1 MKASS
6 FHYKTL
12 KEAPK
17 EAELVSHK
25 LMIRANMIKPLASG
39 IYSWLPLGLKIL
51 NKVEGIIRNNM
62 NAYGCLE
69 VLMPMVQPKSLWD
82 ETERSKQMGP
92 ELLGFKDRNDRDF
105 YLGPTHEEVITDI
118 GRQEL
123 QSHKDL
129 PKTFYQ
135 IQTKFR
141 DEIRPRFGVMRGREF
156 LMKDAYS
163 FDLNEDGMN
172 KSYQAMK
179 ECYQKIFD
187 EIGFEYKIVKADSGA
202 IGGNMSEEFHVI
214 ADSGEDTLVFNDADF
229 SSNIE
234 LLDEKLKQEIET
246 KIETNDLSDIDS
258 ELGKL
263 TVKKGIEV
271 GHIFELG
278 NKYSQAMGLSVQHD
292 NTQKVIEM
300 GCYGI
305 GVSRIVAAAIE
316 QNHDADGIIFP
327 KNISPFDCS
336 LISIN
341 EKKSKTVKDK
351 SLEIYKH
358 LRTKNIDVFYDD
370 RDVTPG
376 VKFSDANLMGA
387 PYQIVISEKN
397 LEKNVLEI
405 INRKDQSKSE
415 ISERDLLS
423 LFD

>member
-17 EAELVSHK
+17 DAELVSHK

-82 ETERSKQMGP
+82 ETKRSEQMGP

-163 FDLNEDGMN
+163 FDLDEDGMN

-214 ADSGEDTLVFNDADF
+214 ADSGEDTLVFNEGDF

-234 LLDEKLKQEIET
+234 LLDETLKQEIES
-246 KIETNDLSDIDS
+246 KIEANDLSDIDS

-263 TVKKGIEV
+263 TIKKGIEV

-278 NKYSQAMGLSVQHD
+278 NKYSEAMGLSVQHD
-292 NTQKVIEM
+292 NTQKIIEM

-316 QNHDADGIIFP
+316 QNHDADGMIFP

-341 EKKSKTVKDK
+341 EKKSETVKNK
-351 SLEIYKH
+351 SLEVYKN

-376 VKFSDANLMGA
+376 VKFSDANLMGN
-387 PYQIVISEKN
+387 PYQIVVSEKN

-415 ISERDLLS
+415 ISEKDLLS

>member
-17 EAELVSHK
+17 DAELVSHK
-25 LMIRANMIKPLASG
+25 LMIRTNMIKPLASG

-51 NKVEGIIRNNM
+51 NKVEEIIRRNM

-82 ETERSKQMGP
+82 ETKRSEKMGP
-92 ELLGFKDRNDRDF
+92 ELLGFKDRNERDF

-118 GRQEL
+118 ARQEF

-163 FDLNEDGMN
+163 FDLDEDGMN

-214 ADSGEDTLVFNDADF
+214 ADSGEDTLVFNDSDF

-234 LLDEKLKQEIET
+234 LLNDTLKQ
-246 KIETNDLSDIDS
+246 KIESKIKANDLSDIDS

-263 TVKKGIEV
+263 TIKKGIEV

-278 NKYSQAMGLSVQHD
+278 NKYSQAMGLNVQLE

-327 KNISPFDCS
+327 KNISPFNCS

-341 EKKSKTVKDK
+341 EKRSKTVKDK

-358 LRTKNIDVFYDD
+358 LKAKNIDVFYDD

-376 VKFSDANLMGA
+376 FKFSDANLMGN

-405 INRKDQSKSE
+405 IDRKDQSKTE
-415 ISERDLLS
+415 ISKRDLLS

>member
-17 EAELVSHK
+17 DAELVSHK

-51 NKVEGIIRNNM
+51 NKVEEIIRNNM
-62 NAYGCLE
+62 NACGCLE

-82 ETERSKQMGP
+82 ETERSEQMGP

-123 QSHKDL
+123 HSHKDL

-163 FDLNEDGMN
+163 FDLDEDGMN
-172 KSYQAMK
+172 KSYQSMK
-179 ECYQKIFD
+179 ECYQNIFD

-214 ADSGEDTLVFNDADF
+214 ADSGEDTLVFNDNDF

-234 LLDEKLKQEIET
+234 LLDETLKKEIES
-246 KIETNDLSDIDS
+246 KIEANDLSDIDS

-263 TVKKGIEV
+263 TIKKGIEV

-316 QNHDADGIIFP
+316 QNHDADGIVFP

-341 EKKSKTVKDK
+341 EKKSETVRDK

-358 LRTKNIDVFYDD
+358 LRDRKIDVFYDD
-370 RDVTPG
+370 RGVTPG
-376 VKFSDANLMGA
+376 VKFSDANLMGN

-397 LEKNVLEI
+397 LDKNVLEI

-415 ISERDLLS
+415 ISEKDLLS

>member
-17 EAELVSHK
+17 DAELVSHK

-82 ETERSKQMGP
+82 ETKRSEQMGP

-118 GRQEL
+118 ARQEL

-129 PKTFYQ
+129 PKIFYQ

-163 FDLNEDGMN
+163 FDLDEDGMN

-214 ADSGEDTLVFNDADF
+214 ADSGEDTLVFNEGDF

-234 LLDEKLKQEIET
+234 LLDETLKQEIES
-246 KIETNDLSDIDS
+246 KIEANDLSDIDS

-263 TVKKGIEV
+263 TIKKGIEV

-278 NKYSQAMGLSVQHD
+278 NKYSEAMGLSVQHD
-292 NTQKVIEM
+292 NTQKIIEM

-316 QNHDADGIIFP
+316 QNHDVDGIIFP

-341 EKKSKTVKDK
+341 EKKSETVKNK
-351 SLEIYKH
+351 SLEIYKN

-376 VKFSDANLMGA
+376 VKFSDANLMGN
-387 PYQIVISEKN
+387 PYQIVVSEKN

-415 ISERDLLS
+415 ISEKDLLS

>member
-17 EAELVSHK
+17 DAELVSHK

-51 NKVEGIIRNNM
+51 NKVEEIIRNNM

-82 ETERSKQMGP
+82 ETKRSEQMGP

-163 FDLNEDGMN
+163 FDLDEDGMN

-214 ADSGEDTLVFNDADF
+214 ADSGEDTLVFNDSNF

-234 LLDEKLKQEIET
+234 LLDKTLKQ
-246 KIETNDLSDIDS
+246 KIESKIKENDLSDIDS

-263 TVKKGIEV
+263 TIKKGIEV

-278 NKYSQAMGLSVQHD
+278 NKYSQAMGLSVQRD

-341 EKKSKTVKDK
+341 EKKSETVKNK
-351 SLEIYKH
+351 SLEIYKQ
-358 LRTKNIDVFYDD
+358 LRAEDIDVFYDD

-376 VKFSDANLMGA
+376 VKFSDANLMGN

-397 LEKNVLEI
+397 LKKNVLEI

-415 ISERDLLS
+415 ILEKDLLS

>member
-17 EAELVSHK
+17 DAELVSHK

-51 NKVEGIIRNNM
+51 NKVEGIIRNSM

-234 LLDEKLKQEIET
+234 LLDEKLKQEIEK

>member
-17 EAELVSHK
+17 DAELISHR

-39 IYSWLPLGLKIL
+39 IYSWMPLGLKIL
-51 NKVEGIIRNNM
+51 NNVESIIRKNM
-62 NAYGCLE
+62 DEYGCLE

-82 ETERSKQMGP
+82 ETKRSEQMGP
-92 ELLGFKDRNDRDF
+92 ELLGFVDRNKREF

-118 GRQEL
+118 CRQEL

-163 FDLNEDGMN
+163 FDLNEEGMN

-179 ECYQKIFD
+179 ECYKKIFD
-187 EIGFEYKIVKADSGA
+187 EIGFDYKIVKADSGA
-202 IGGNMSEEFHVI
+202 IGGNMSEEFHVL
-214 ADSGEDTLVFNDADF
+214 ADSGEDTLVFNDKDF
-229 SSNIE
+229 SSNVE
-234 LLDEKLKQEIET
+234 LLDKSLKREIE
-246 KIETNDLSDIDS
+246 KKMEENDLNQIDS
-258 ELGKL
+258 IYGKL
-263 TVKKGIEV
+263 SIKKGIEV

-278 NKYSQAMGLSVQHD
+278 NKYSETMNLSVQHD
-292 NTQKVIEM
+292 NGQKILEM

-316 QNHDADGIIFP
+316 QNHDDKGIVFP
-327 KNISPFDCS
+327 KSISAFDCS

-341 EKKSKTVKDK
+341 EKKSETVRKK
-351 SLEIYKH
+351 AQQIYSF
-358 LRTKNIDVFYDD
+358 LIDNNIDVFYDD
-370 RDVTPG
+370 RDATPG
-376 VKFSDANLMGA
+376 IKFSDSNLMGN
-387 PYQIVISEKN
+387 PYQIVISDKN
-397 LEKNVLEI
+397 IDKGLLEI
-405 INRKDQSKSE
+405 IDRKDQVKSE
-415 ISERDLLS
+415 IAKKDLLS

>member
-17 EAELVSHK
+17 DAELVSHK

-51 NKVEGIIRNNM
+51 NKVEEIIRNNM

-82 ETERSKQMGP
+82 ETERSEQMGP

-123 QSHKDL
+123 QSHRDL

-163 FDLNEDGMN
+163 FDLDEDGMN

-187 EIGFEYKIVKADSGA
+187 EIGFEYKIVRADSGA

-214 ADSGEDTLVFNDADF
+214 ADSGEDTLVFNEGDF

-234 LLDEKLKQEIET
+234 LLDDSLKQEIES
-246 KIETNDLSDIDS
+246 KIEANDLSDIDS

-263 TVKKGIEV
+263 TIKKGIEV

-341 EKKSKTVKDK
+341 EKKSETVKNK
-351 SLEIYKH
+351 SLEIYKQ
-358 LRTKNIDVFYDD
+358 LRANDIDVFYDN

-376 VKFSDANLMGA
+376 VKFSDANLMGN
-387 PYQIVISEKN
+387 PHQIVISEKN
-397 LEKNVLEI
+397 LEKNMLEI

-415 ISERDLLS
+415 ISEKDLLS

>member
-17 EAELVSHK
+17 DAELVSHK

-51 NKVEGIIRNNM
+51 NKVEEIIRNNM

-69 VLMPMVQPKSLWD
+69 VLMPMVQPKSLWE
-82 ETERSKQMGP
+82 ETERSKKMGP

-163 FDLNEDGMN
+163 FDLDEDGMN

-214 ADSGEDTLVFNDADF
+214 ADSGEDTLVFNDSDF

-234 LLDEKLKQEIET
+234 LLDETLKQEIES
-246 KIETNDLSDIDS
+246 KIEANDLSDIDS

-263 TVKKGIEV
+263 TIKKGIEV

-278 NKYSQAMGLSVQHD
+278 NKYSKAMGLSVQHD

-305 GVSRIVAAAIE
+305 GVSRIIAAAIE

-341 EKKSKTVKDK
+341 EKKSETVKDK
-351 SLEIYKH
+351 SLEIYKY
-358 LRTKNIDVFYDD
+358 LGDRKIDVFYDD

-376 VKFSDANLMGA
+376 VKFSDANLMGN

-397 LEKNVLEI
+397 LGKNVLEI

-415 ISERDLLS
+415 ISEKDLLS

>member
-17 EAELVSHK
+17 DAELVSHK

-51 NKVEGIIRNNM
+51 NKVEEIIRNNM

-82 ETERSKQMGP
+82 ETKRSEQMGP
-92 ELLGFKDRNDRDF
+92 ELLGFKDRNERDF

-118 GRQEL
+118 ARQEL

-163 FDLNEDGMN
+163 FDLDEDGMN

-214 ADSGEDTLVFNDADF
+214 ADSGEDTLVFNDSDF

-234 LLDEKLKQEIET
+234 LLDERLKLEIES
-246 KIETNDLSDIDS
+246 KISANDLSDIDS
-258 ELGKL
+258 EIGRL

-278 NKYSQAMGLSVQHD
+278 SKYSQAMGLSVQHD

-316 QNHDADGIIFP
+316 QNHDSDGIIFP

-351 SLEIYKH
+351 SLEIYKY
-358 LRTKNIDVFYDD
+358 LKAKNIDVFYDD

-376 VKFSDANLMGA
+376 VKFSDANLMGN

-397 LEKNVLEI
+397 LDKNVLEI
-405 INRKDQSKSE
+405 INRRDQSKSE
-415 ISERDLLS
+415 ISEKDLLS
-423 LFD
+423 LFN

>member
-17 EAELVSHK
+17 DAELVSHK

>member
-6 FHYKTL
+6 FHYKTQ

-17 EAELVSHK
+17 DAELISHK
-25 LMIRANMIKPLASG
+25 LMIRTNMIKPLASG
-39 IYSWLPLGLKIL
+39 IYSWMPLGLKIL
-51 NKVEGIIRNNM
+51 NKVESIIRRNM
-62 NAYGCLE
+62 NEYGCLE
-69 VLMPMVQPKSLWD
+69 VLMPMVQPKTLWD
-82 ETERSKQMGP
+82 ETKRSEQMGP
-92 ELLGFKDRNDRDF
+92 ELLGFLDRNEREF

-118 GRQEL
+118 CRQEL

-163 FDLNEDGMN
+163 FDLDEEGMS

-187 EIGFEYKIVKADSGA
+187 EIGFDYKIVKADSGA
-202 IGGNMSEEFHVI
+202 IGGNMSEEFHVL
-214 ADSGEDTLVFNDADF
+214 ADSGEDTLVFNDKDF

-234 LLDEKLKQEIET
+234 LLEDSLKKEIEK
-246 KIETNDLSDIDS
+246 KIENNDLSDIDS
-258 ELGKL
+258 EHGKL
-263 TVKKGIEV
+263 SIKKGIEV

-278 NKYSQAMGLSVQHD
+278 NKYSKSMGLSVQHD
-292 NTQKVIEM
+292 NSQKILEM

-316 QNHDADGIIFP
+316 QNHDDEGIVFP
-327 KNISPFDCS
+327 KNISAFDCS

-341 EKKSKTVKDK
+341 EKKSEVVINKAK
-351 SLEIYKH
+351 EIYSY
-358 LRTKNIDVFYDD
+358 LMSNNVDVFYDD
-370 RDVTPG
+370 RDASPG
-376 VKFSDANLMGA
+376 NKFSDSNLMGN

-397 LEKNVLEI
+397 VEKGLIEI
-405 INRKDQSKSE
+405 INRRDQAKSE
-415 ISERDLLS
+415 ITEKDLLS
-423 LFD
+423 FFD

>member
-17 EAELVSHK
+17 DAELVSHK

-51 NKVEGIIRNNM
+51 NKVEEIIRNNM

-82 ETERSKQMGP
+82 ETERSEQMGP

-129 PKTFYQ
+129 PKIFYQ

-163 FDLNEDGMN
+163 FDLDEDGMN

-214 ADSGEDTLVFNDADF
+214 ADSGEDTLVFNEGDF

-234 LLDEKLKQEIET
+234 LLDETLKQEIES

-263 TVKKGIEV
+263 TIKKGIEV

-316 QNHDADGIIFP
+316 QNHDKDGIIFP

-341 EKKSKTVKDK
+341 EKKSETVKDK

-358 LRTKNIDVFYDD
+358 LRDRKIDVFYDD
-370 RDVTPG
+370 RGVTPG
-376 VKFSDANLMGA
+376 VKFSDANLMGN
-387 PYQIVISEKN
+387 PYQIVISQKN
-397 LEKNVLEI
+397 LDKNVLEI

-415 ISERDLLS
+415 ISEKDLLS

>member
-17 EAELVSHK
+17 DAELVSHK

-82 ETERSKQMGP
+82 ETKRSEQMGP

-163 FDLNEDGMN
+163 FDLDEDGMN

-214 ADSGEDTLVFNDADF
+214 ADSGEDTLVFNDSNF

-234 LLDEKLKQEIET
+234 LLDKTLKQ
-246 KIETNDLSDIDS
+246 KIESKIEENDLSDIDS

-263 TVKKGIEV
+263 TIKKGIEV

-278 NKYSQAMGLSVQHD
+278 NKYSQAMGLSVQRD

-341 EKKSKTVKDK
+341 EKKSETVKDK

-358 LRTKNIDVFYDD
+358 LKAENIDVFYDD

-376 VKFSDANLMGA
+376 VKFSDANLMGN

-397 LEKNVLEI
+397 LKKNVLEI

-415 ISERDLLS
+415 ILEKDLLS

>member
-17 EAELVSHK
+17 DAELVSHK

-51 NKVEGIIRNNM
+51 NKVEEIIRNNL

-82 ETERSKQMGP
+82 ETKRSEQMGP
-92 ELLGFKDRNDRDF
+92 ELLGFKDRNDRNF

-187 EIGFEYKIVKADSGA
+187 EIGFEYKIVKADSGT

-214 ADSGEDTLVFNDADF
+214 ADSGEDTLVFNNGDF

-234 LLDEKLKQEIET
+234 LLDETLKQEIES
-246 KIETNDLSDIDS
+246 KIEANDLSDIDS
-258 ELGKL
+258 QLGKI
-263 TVKKGIEV
+263 TIKKGIEV

-341 EKKSKTVKDK
+341 EKKSETVKDK
-351 SLEIYKH
+351 SLEIYNH
-358 LRTKNIDVFYDD
+358 LRDRKIDVFYDD
-370 RDVTPG
+370 RGVTPG
-376 VKFSDANLMGA
+376 VKFSDANLMGN

-397 LEKNVLEI
+397 FDKNVLEI

-415 ISERDLLS
+415 ISEKDLLS

>member
-17 EAELVSHK
+17 DAELVSHK

-82 ETERSKQMGP
+82 ETKRSEQMGP

-163 FDLNEDGMN
+163 FDLDEDGMN

-179 ECYQKIFD
+179 ECYQNIFD

-214 ADSGEDTLVFNDADF
+214 ADSGEDTLVFNEGDF

-234 LLDEKLKQEIET
+234 LLDETLKQEIES
-246 KIETNDLSDIDS
+246 KIEANDLSDIDS

-263 TVKKGIEV
+263 TIKKGIEV

-292 NTQKVIEM
+292 NTQKIIEM

-316 QNHDADGIIFP
+316 QNHDADGMIFP

-341 EKKSKTVKDK
+341 EKKSETVKNK
-351 SLEIYKH
+351 SLEVYKN

-376 VKFSDANLMGA
+376 VKFSDANLMGN
-387 PYQIVISEKN
+387 PLQIVVSEKN

-415 ISERDLLS
+415 ISEKDLLS

>member
-17 EAELVSHK
+17 DAELVSHK

-51 NKVEGIIRNNM
+51 NKVEEIIRNNM

-82 ETERSKQMGP
+82 ETKRSEQMGP
-92 ELLGFKDRNDRDF
+92 ELLGFKDRNERDF

-118 GRQEL
+118 ARQEL

-163 FDLNEDGMN
+163 FDLDEDGMN

-214 ADSGEDTLVFNDADF
+214 ADSGEDTLVFNDSDF

-234 LLDEKLKQEIET
+234 LLDERLKLEIES
-246 KIETNDLSDIDS
+246 KISANDLSDIDS
-258 ELGKL
+258 EIGRL

-278 NKYSQAMGLSVQHD
+278 SKYSQAMGLSVQHD
-292 NTQKVIEM
+292 NSQKVIEM

-351 SLEIYKH
+351 SVEIYKY
-358 LRTKNIDVFYDD
+358 LKAKNIDVFYDD

-376 VKFSDANLMGA
+376 VKFSDANLMGN

-397 LEKNVLEI
+397 LDKNVLEI
-405 INRKDQSKSE
+405 INRRDQSKSE
-415 ISERDLLS
+415 ISEKDLLR

>member
-17 EAELVSHK
+17 DAELVSHK

-129 PKTFYQ
+129 PKIFYQ

-316 QNHDADGIIFP
+316 QNHDANGIIFP

>member
-17 EAELVSHK
+17 DAELVSHK

-82 ETERSKQMGP
+82 ETKRSEQMGP

-163 FDLNEDGMN
+163 FDLDEDGMN

-214 ADSGEDTLVFNDADF
+214 ADSGEDTLVFNEGDF

-234 LLDEKLKQEIET
+234 LLDDTLKQEIES
-246 KIETNDLSDIDS
+246 KIEANDLSDIDS

-263 TVKKGIEV
+263 TIKKGIEV

-341 EKKSKTVKDK
+341 EKKSETVRNK
-351 SLEIYKH
+351 SLEIYKQ
-358 LRTKNIDVFYDD
+358 LRANDIDVFYDN

-376 VKFSDANLMGA
+376 VKFSDANLMGN
-387 PYQIVISEKN
+387 PHQIVISEKN
-397 LEKNVLEI
+397 LEKNMLEI

-415 ISERDLLS
+415 ISEKDLLS

>member
-17 EAELVSHK
+17 DAELVSHK

-82 ETERSKQMGP
+82 ETKRSEQMGP

-123 QSHKDL
+123 HSHKDL

-163 FDLNEDGMN
+163 FDLDEDGMN

-187 EIGFEYKIVKADSGA
+187 EIGFEYKIVRADSGA

-214 ADSGEDTLVFNDADF
+214 ADSGEDTLVFNEGDF

-234 LLDEKLKQEIET
+234 LLDDSLKQEIES
-246 KIETNDLSDIDS
+246 KIEANDLSDIDS

-263 TVKKGIEV
+263 TIKKGIEV

-341 EKKSKTVKDK
+341 EKKSETVKNK
-351 SLEIYKH
+351 SLEIYKQ
-358 LRTKNIDVFYDD
+358 LRANDIDVFYDN

-376 VKFSDANLMGA
+376 VKFSDANLMGN
-387 PYQIVISEKN
+387 PHQIVISEKN
-397 LEKNVLEI
+397 LEKNMLEI

-415 ISERDLLS
+415 ISEKDLLS

>member
-1 MKASS
+1 
-6 FHYKTL
+6 
-12 KEAPK
+12 
-17 EAELVSHK
+17 
-25 LMIRANMIKPLASG
+25 
-39 IYSWLPLGLKIL
+39 LGLKIL
-51 NKVEGIIRNNM
+51 NKVEEIIRNNM

-82 ETERSKQMGP
+82 ETERSEQMGP

-123 QSHKDL
+123 HSHKDL

-163 FDLNEDGMN
+163 FDLDEDGMN

-214 ADSGEDTLVFNDADF
+214 ADSGEDTLVFNDGDF

-234 LLDEKLKQEIET
+234 LLDETLKQEIES
-246 KIETNDLSDIDS
+246 KIKANDLSDIDS

-263 TVKKGIEV
+263 TIKKGIEV

-316 QNHDADGIIFP
+316 QNHDVDGIIFP

-336 LISIN
+336 LVSIN
-341 EKKSKTVKDK
+341 ERKSETVKDK
-351 SLEIYKH
+351 SLEIYKY
-358 LRTKNIDVFYDD
+358 LRTKQIDVFYDD
-370 RDVTPG
+370 RDVSPG
-376 VKFSDANLMGA
+376 VKFSDANLMGN

-415 ISERDLLS
+415 ISEKDLLS